1 MSEYANELTHRHPPP
16 HTHTQAHTYLSLV
29 CNQLSQFIFSF
40 VSPFEKLSQSTSSL
54 GKHLNV
60 LTSVRVER
68 ENKKELQNIVLMAEK
83 LMI

>member
-1 MSEYANELTHRHPPP
+1 MQMSSRTDTPP
-16 HTHTQAHTYLSLV
+16 HTHTHPQAHTYLSLV
-29 CNQLSQFIFSF
+29 CNQLSRFIFSF

-54 GKHLNV
+54 LKHLNV

-68 ENKKELQNIVLMAEK
+68 ENKKELQNIVLMAAK